1 MIHYTNI
8 APTLIKTFLFSL
20 PLQLEDGSIT
30 HESGKIKRNSKV
42 SFIDNIETRREVFN
56 IINYTTPINLT
67 DIEPLQYS
75 EYIVG
80 DEYGWHRDVHDE
92 PYSNGL
98 VRKVSFST
106 ILNDDF
112 WGGEFDIETKNPMFE
127 KRYQTFES
135 EEYNTIIFPSH
146 MWHRVRP
153 VKSGVRK
160 SIVGWLLGRP

>member
-8 APTLIKTFLFSL
+8 HNNFSVSDTL
-20 PLQLEDGSIT
+20 
-30 HESGKIKRNSKV
+30 ESGVITNESGTVKRNSKV
-42 SFIDNIETRREVFN
+42 SFIKDVELCIEIFN
-56 IINYTTPINLT
+56 IIKHTVSINLT

-112 WGGEFDIETKNPMFE
+112 WGGEFDIETKNPMFK

-135 EEYNTIIFPSH
+135 EEYNTIIFPAH

>member
-8 APTLIKTFLFSL
+8 HNNFSVSDTL
-20 PLQLEDGSIT
+20 
-30 HESGKIKRNSKV
+30 ESGAITNESGAVKRNSKV
-42 SFIDNIETRREVFN
+42 SFIKDVEICREIFN
-56 IINYTTPINLT
+56 VINHTISINLT

-75 EYIVG
+75 EYGVD

-112 WGGEFDIETKNPMFE
+112 WGGEFDIETKNPMYK

-135 EEYNTIIFPSH
+135 EEYNTIIFPAH

-153 VKSGVRK
+153 VKSGIRK
-160 SIVGWLLGRP
+160 SIVGWLLGEP

>member
-8 APTLIKTFLFSL
+8 SKSFSV
-20 PLQLEDGSIT
+20 PDILEDGVIT
-30 HESGKIKRNSKV
+30 EESGKVKRNSKIF
-42 SFIDNIETRREVFN
+42 FIKDTETCKEIFN
-56 IINYTTPINLT
+56 LINKTTVIKLT

-75 EYIVG
+75 EYGVG
-80 DEYGWHRDVHDE
+80 GEYGWHRDIHDK
-92 PYSNGL
+92 PYPNGL

-112 WGGEFDIETKNPMFE
+112 EGGEFDIETRNPADK
-127 KRYQTFES
+127 KRYDTFDNKKQ
-135 EEYNTIIFPSH
+135 NTIIFPSH

-160 SIVGWLLGRP
+160 SIVGWVLGPP

>member
-8 APTLIKTFLFSL
+8 HNNFSVSDTL
-20 PLQLEDGSIT
+20 
-30 HESGKIKRNSKV
+30 ESGVITNESGTVKRNSKV
-42 SFIDNIETRREVFN
+42 SFIKDVELCIEIFN
-56 IINYTTPINLT
+56 IIKHTVSINLT

-112 WGGEFDIETKNPMFE
+112 WGGEFDIETKNPMFK

-135 EEYNTIIFPSH
+135 EEYNTIIFPAH

-153 VKSGVRK
+153 VKSGIRK
-160 SIVGWLLGRP
+160 SIVGWLLGEP

>member
-8 APTLIKTFLFSL
+8 SKSFSV
-20 PLQLEDGSIT
+20 PDILEDGVIT
-30 HESGKIKRNSKV
+30 EESGKVKRNSKIF
-42 SFIDNIETRREVFN
+42 FIKDTETCKEIFN
-56 IINYTTPINLT
+56 LINKTTVIKLT

-75 EYIVG
+75 EYGVG
-80 DEYGWHRDVHDE
+80 GEYGWHRDIHDK
-92 PYSNGL
+92 PYPNGL

-112 WGGEFDIETKNPMFE
+112 EGGEFDIETRNPADN
-127 KRYQTFES
+127 KRYDTFDNKKQ
-135 EEYNTIIFPSH
+135 NTIIFPSH

-160 SIVGWLLGRP
+160 SIVGWVLGPP

>member
-8 APTLIKTFLFSL
+8 HNVFSV
-20 PLQLEDGSIT
+20 PNMLEDGTIKN
-30 HESGKIKRNSKV
+30 ESGLIKRNSKV
-42 SFIDNIETRREVFN
+42 SFIEDSETCREIFN
-56 IINYTTPINLT
+56 TINHTTSINLT

-75 EYIVG
+75 EYSIG

-98 VRKVSFST
+98 VRKISFSI

-112 WGGEFDIETKNPMFE
+112 GGGEFDIETKNPMAK
-127 KRYQTFES
+127 KRYETFKS
-135 EEYNTIIFPSH
+135 EEYNTIIFPAH

-153 VKSGVRK
+153 VEFGVRK